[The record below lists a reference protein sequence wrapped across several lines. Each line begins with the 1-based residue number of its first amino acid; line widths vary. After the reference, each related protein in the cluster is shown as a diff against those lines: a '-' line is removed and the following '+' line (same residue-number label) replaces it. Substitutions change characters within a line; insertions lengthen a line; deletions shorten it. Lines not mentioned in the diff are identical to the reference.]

1 MRQTGPAFAWP
12 CQKLCFISKIG
23 NDPKVEVGL
32 TVDSHKDAIEDEDRG
47 DRKQIKDGKVLL
59 CHVSFK
65 QVPQWDREAEK
76 HLNQYQSSKPH
87 PWVT

>member
-1 MRQTGPAFAWP
+1 MKTEETENKF
-12 CQKLCFISKIG
+12 
-23 NDPKVEVGL
+23 
-32 TVDSHKDAIEDEDRG
+32 KDR
-47 DRKQIKDGKVLL
+47 KVLL

-87 PWVT
+87 LQVT